1 MEEAVH
7 LDRSIEVVLPVQ
19 DGHADVTAQVEKS
32 FELLGGVDGNRVVAG
47 LSQLRTDGSQLRRRK
62 GDCDC

>member
-32 FELLGGVDGNRVVAG
+32 FELLGGVDGNRV
-47 LSQLRTDGSQLRRRK
+47 
-62 GDCDC
+62 